1 MGFILNTKSDKIYN
15 LGIGVANR
23 VVDGTNGGLTPY
35 ISGGVYWKIRLKK

>member
-1 MGFILNTKSDKIYN
+1 MGILLNTKKDKIYN

-35 ISGGVYWKIRLKK
+35 INGGVYWKIRLKK